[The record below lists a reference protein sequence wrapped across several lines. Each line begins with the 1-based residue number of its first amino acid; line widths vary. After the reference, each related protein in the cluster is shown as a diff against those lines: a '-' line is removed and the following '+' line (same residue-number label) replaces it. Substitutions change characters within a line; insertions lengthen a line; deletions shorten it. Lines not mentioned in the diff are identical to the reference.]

1 MKTAREMLEESSNE
15 DAMLVQLTVKVT
27 GLIKKK
33 IEDLQEQTGKSKSA
47 IVQQALDN
55 FFEGYS
61 LIEDED
67 L

>member
-1 MKTAREMLEESSNE
+1 MKTAREMLEELSSE
-15 DAMLVQLTVKVT
+15 DAKLMQLTVKVT
-27 GLIKKK
+27 GLVKKK
-33 IEDLQEQTGKSKSA
+33 IENLQEQTGKGKSA

-61 LIEDED
+61 LIEEED